1 MRNLTPTSPQRLLSV
16 QTTASG
22 SRAIFLPLGRS
33 QNLTVVLQGNGTTS
47 GGTVVVEH
55 AYYDA
60 STGIPYAGTWTPL
73 TTLNASDVSGGKQTA
88 VFAVGSFWAI
98 GVRIATDITGGGTVT
113 AWGWA
118 NE

>member
-1 MRNLTPTSPQRLLSV
+1 MSYLVPTSPQQLH
-16 QTTASG
+16 TTATVASG
-22 SRAIFLPLGRS
+22 SRQILLCGG
-33 QNLTVVLQGNGTTS
+33 QTKNLTIVLQGNGTTS

-55 AYYDA
+55 AYYSGD
-60 STGIPYAGTWTPL
+60 TPYTGTWTPL

-88 VFAVGSFWAI
+88 VFAQGSFWAI

-113 AWGWA
+113 TFGWG